1 MNIEEAAKLLIKHL
15 SDEQGHVFVQVD
27 SDADGYTS
35 SALLLN
41 YIYVMLP
48 SAVDRISYDF
58 HSGK

>member
-15 SDEQGHVFVQVD
+15 SDEHSRIFVQCD
-27 SDADGYTS
+27 SDCDGYTS

-48 SAVDRISYDF
+48 TAVDKISYDF
-58 HSGK
+58 HGGK